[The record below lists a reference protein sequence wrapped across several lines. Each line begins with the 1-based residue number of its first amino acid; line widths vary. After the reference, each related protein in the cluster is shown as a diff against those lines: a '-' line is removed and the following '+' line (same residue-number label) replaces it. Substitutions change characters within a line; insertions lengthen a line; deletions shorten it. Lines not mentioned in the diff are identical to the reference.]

1 MSPFVCMRTMKVH
14 TVIHSERSKMSKHE
28 IHPASSILVSLS
40 LTCLFGLSVVL
51 SVGPTLA
58 SESGRM
64 SKKACAQDQSVS
76 VIAAS
81 CTHKQLTEDTGFNW
95 PM

>member
-1 MSPFVCMRTMKVH
+1 MKVI
-14 TVIHSERSKMSKHE
+14 TVIHSESSKMSKHE
-28 IHPASSILVSLS
+28 VHPTSSILVSLS

-64 SKKACAQDQSVS
+64 SKKACARDKAVT

-81 CTHKQLTEDTGFNW
+81 CTHKELTEDTDFDW